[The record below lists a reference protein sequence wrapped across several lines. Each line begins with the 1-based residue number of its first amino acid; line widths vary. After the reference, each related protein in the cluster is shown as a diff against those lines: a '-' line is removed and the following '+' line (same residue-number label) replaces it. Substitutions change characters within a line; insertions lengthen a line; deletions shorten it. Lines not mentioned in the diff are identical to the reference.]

1 MGSQEN
7 YFGSVGRSVMIIIL
21 SFRVGTSKNK
31 NIDHGVEETCAIR
44 STRVRY
50 EIDHSSVL
58 GDSTIS
64 SGLSFCFLCILS

>member
-44 STRVRY
+44 STLDMKSITALY
-50 EIDHSSVL
+50 LEIQQYQVD
-58 GDSTIS
+58 
-64 SGLSFCFLCILS
+64 